1 MLIQWVCVY
10 TTRMTSRKYCH
21 IFKYELTIWQ
31 IICVVP
37 VDRIE
42 SAAYLIGT
50 WPYKGN
56 VDNSHVVKMEI
67 SWQTSPKPLCPIA
80 ESWIHVCVCFLFVF
94 FLSFLLSVHNSH
106 WDLNVLV
113 YQWHN
118 FIYGHEGSCLTTRA
132 VKTSMITSLLALK
145 PNACFIFMRWFYSE
159 YFYCL
164 RMRPQSPS
172 EVQMFHFVLLMKWS
186 ITVLVGVTLTFAW
199 KAFRRM
205 WTDIVLIYITIT
217 HQVSLFVL
225 GWWIS
230 DWWHGLRRQHT
241 NINILCSVLSIAL
254 PVVQERHLLY

>member
-1 MLIQWVCVY
+1 MLIQWVCVF
-10 TTRMTSRKYCH
+10 TTRMTSWKYCH

-80 ESWIHVCVCFLFVF
+80 ESWIPVCVCFLFLLSF
-94 FLSFLLSVHNSH
+94 FLLPVHNSH

-118 FIYGHEGSCLTTRA
+118 FFYGQEGSCLTTQA

-145 PNACFIFMRWFYSE
+145 PNACFIFMRWSSSE
-159 YFYCL
+159 YFYRL
-164 RMRPQSPS
+164 RMQLQSPS
-172 EVQMFHFVLLMKWS
+172 EAQTFHFVLLMKLL
-186 ITVLVGVTLTFAW
+186 ITVLIQRSWCDL
-199 KAFRRM
+199 
-205 WTDIVLIYITIT
+205 DICLAG
-217 HQVSLFVL
+217 F
-225 GWWIS
+225 
-230 DWWHGLRRQHT
+230 
-241 NINILCSVLSIAL
+241 
-254 PVVQERHLLY
+254 